1 MADFIFEIFSE
12 EIPARMQKNALE
24 NFKKITIEQMQKSHL
39 DFDETKIECFITP
52 LRMILTIS
60 DLKNIQQTKPQK
72 KIGPKITANPK
83 AIEGFLKSNNLTKIE
98 QLQIQEDYY
107 FYQSLGQE
115 IPTQNILQNVVLMIL
130 QKMQNSWLKQMIWD
144 VEHQVFQPKWVR
156 PIRNLLCL
164 FDDNILNV
172 EFAGLK
178 SNSQTFLALDFLN
191 PVNVKNKHHY
201 FEILINNS
209 LLFDSNQRKEFIIK
223 QIKDVKLK
231 HNIEIVQNVEDSNL
245 LDEIVG
251 LCEKP
256 MVLMGSFDKKFL
268 ELPDEVIILT
278 LQNNQ
283 KFFCCRNH
291 DGSLSNIF
299 MFVINK
305 NYPQIESNLD
315 KIIADN
321 ERLVR
326 ARLTDADFFINEDLK
341 QNLDSRIENL
351 KKIIF
356 QNELGSLFDKSQ
368 RIKTLAKILAVFVP
382 HCDIS
387 LIDRVC
393 ELLKVDLST
402 KAVSELPELQGKIGS
417 FYALKQKE
425 DKKIAMAIYEQYLP
439 TGNSDIPQTALGI
452 SISLA
457 DKIDNLVGFFLVNE
471 KPTSSKD
478 PYALRRAVVG
488 ILKIAIK
495 YDIALPIRVLIEKS
509 LNNFPL
515 KLQKKFLIQENQ
527 NFYESRKKL
536 IEEIVVFVIERMRSL
551 MRESDQIRSDVLNVV
566 IDEYL
571 SDFDAHKFVDVIYL
585 RKKIIFLNKFVNDN
599 SNQNIIELYKRSA
612 NILAIEEK
620 KDQCKYDSKPSL
632 LGLKTNYEKILYRR
646 IKQVNKEFKKMMASA
661 EFEKALSLLHIL
673 DAPLKNFFD
682 NVVVNDQDKG
692 LRNNRLLLLSRLR
705 VLFLQ
710 FGDLSKININKQQ

>member
-1 MADFIFEIFSE
+1 MADFLLEIFSE
-12 EIPARMQKNALE
+12 EIPARMQKNAQE
-24 NFKKITIEQMQKSHL
+24 NFKKIAIEQLQKSHL
-39 DFDETKIECFITP
+39 EFDETKLECFITP

-60 DLKNIQQTKPQK
+60 DLKNTQQTKSQK
-72 KIGPKITANPK
+72 KIGPKISANPK
-83 AIEGFLKSNNLTKIE
+83 AIEGFLKSNNLTKVE

-107 FYQSLGQE
+107 CFQSLAQE
-115 IPTQNILQNVVLMIL
+115 IATQNILQNALLVIL
-130 QKMQNSWLKQMIWD
+130 QKMQNSWHKSMIWD
-144 VEHQVFQPKWVR
+144 VEHQVFQPRWIR

-164 FDDNILNV
+164 FNDDILDI

-178 SNSQTFLALDFLN
+178 SNSQTFLGLDFVKAIN
-191 PVNVKNKHHY
+191 IKNKQHY
-201 FEILINNS
+201 FENLKSNF
-209 LLFDSNQRKEFIIK
+209 LLFDSNQRKEIIIK

-321 ERLVR
+321 ERLVK
-326 ARLTDADFFINEDLK
+326 ARLSDAEFFINEDLK
-341 QNLDSRIENL
+341 QNLESRIDNL

-356 QNELGSLFDKSQ
+356 QSELGSLFDKSQ
-368 RIKTLAKILAVFVP
+368 RVKNLAKILAVFVP
-382 HCDIS
+382 HCEIS
-387 LIDRVC
+387 LIDRTC
-393 ELLKVDLST
+393 ELLKTDLST
-402 KAVSELPELQGKIGS
+402 KAVAELPELQGKIGS

-425 DKKIAMAIYEQYLP
+425 DNKIAMAIYEQYLP
-439 TGNSDIPQTALGI
+439 TGNFDIPQTALGI
-452 SISLA
+452 SIALA

-478 PYALRRAVVG
+478 PFALRRAVVG

-495 YDIALPIRVLIEKS
+495 YDLALPIRVLIEKS
-509 LNNFPL
+509 LNNFPPKLL
-515 KLQKKFLIQENQ
+515 KKYLIQEDL
-527 NFYESRKKL
+527 NFYEARKKL
-536 IEEIVVFVIERMRSL
+536 IEEIVFFVIERMRSYL
-551 MRESDQIRSDVLNVV
+551 RDSDQIRSDVLNVV

-571 SDFDAHKFVDVIYL
+571 SDFDAHKFVDIIYL
-585 RKKIIFLNKFVNDN
+585 RKKIIFLNKFVNDH

-620 KDQCKYDSKPSL
+620 KDNCKYDSKPSI
-632 LGLKTNYEKILYRR
+632 LGLKTKYEKILYRR
-646 IKQVNKEFKKMMASA
+646 IKQVNKEFKKMMISA

-673 DAPLKNFFD
+673 DVPLKNFFD

-692 LRNNRLLLLSRLR
+692 LRSNRLLLLSRLR
-705 VLFLQ
+705 LLFLQ
-710 FGDLSKININKQQ
+710 FGDLSKINISK